1 MCTCYQLTE
10 PAVSGRQT
18 RANVPSAEIS
28 ESGRS
33 TRVGHVAGE
42 RVERHAEVR
51 ITVIGDPDREEGEV
65 PVELGDGLAQLA
77 GRGVLAQAV
86 AWA

>member
-1 MCTCYQLTE
+1 MVVLD
-10 PAVSGRQT
+10 PAGRDLPGT
-18 RANVPSAEIS
+18 
-28 ESGRS
+28 
-33 TRVGHVAGE
+33 
-42 RVERHAEVR
+42 VERHAEVR